1 MTFKNLCSIVQRSN
15 TKIHSQLRPSRP
27 PPYIGKVKR
36 GKAKGAFFSLCVIF
50 TLNQVT
56 HFHFIKKLIE
66 QDQSDTFLLSI
77 VDTPPS
83 SHQL

>member
-1 MTFKNLCSIVQRSN
+1 LEKPKR
-15 TKIHSQLRPSRP
+15 
-27 PPYIGKVKR
+27 GKVKT
-36 GKAKGAFFSLCVIF
+36 GKAKGEFFSLCVIF
-50 TLNQVT
+50 SLNQVT